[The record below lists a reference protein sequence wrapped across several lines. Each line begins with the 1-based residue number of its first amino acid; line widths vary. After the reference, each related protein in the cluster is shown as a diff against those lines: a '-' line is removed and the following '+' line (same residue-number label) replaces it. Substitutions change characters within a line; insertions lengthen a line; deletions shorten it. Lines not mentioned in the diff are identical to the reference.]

1 MRILI
6 LALIA
11 VICIGMYGCATAPT
25 TQSQVDEQRAEIQAM
40 ANQTLDQLYQQYPG
54 AQSNVQNAAGYAV
67 FSDTGLK
74 IMFGGGAHG
83 KGVAVNNATNQPVYM
98 KMIELQPGFGFG
110 AEKFRVVFVFAT
122 PEAFNKFVTSGW
134 EFGANAMAAA
144 KSSTQGGG
152 GQMGATVSP
161 GVTMYQL
168 TEKGVIVGI
177 SITGAKYYKDDN
189 LN

>member
-1 MRILI
+1 MRVLI
-6 LALIA
+6 LSLIL
-11 VICIGMYGCATAPT
+11 VVCVGIQGCATAPK
-25 TQSQVDEQRAEIQAM
+25 TQSQVDEQRADVQAM

-54 AQSNVQNAAGYAV
+54 AQTKVQNAAGYAI

-74 IMFGGGAHG
+74 FMFGGGAHG
-83 KGVAVNNATNQPVYM
+83 KGVAVNTATNQPTYM

-110 AEKFRVVFVFAT
+110 AEKFRVVFIFDSQQ
-122 PEAFNKFVTSGW
+122 AFDKFVTSGW
-134 EFGANAMAAA
+134 ELGANAMAAA

-152 GQMGATVSP
+152 GQMGASVSK

-168 TEKGVIVGI
+168 TEKGIIVGI
-177 SITGAKYYKDDN
+177 SITGAKYYKDDA

>member
-1 MRILI
+1 MRVLI
-6 LALIA
+6 LSMLVAL
-11 VICIGMYGCATAPT
+11 CLGLQGCATAPK
-25 TQSQVDEQRAEIQAM
+25 TQSQVDEQRASIQDM
-40 ANQTLDQLYQQYPG
+40 SNQTLGQLYQQYPD
-54 AQSNVQNAAGYAV
+54 AQSRVRNAAGYAV

-74 IMFGGGAHG
+74 FMFGGGAHG
-83 KGVAVNNATNQPVYM
+83 QGVAVNNATNQPTYM

-110 AEKFRVVFVFAT
+110 AEKFRVVFIFENQ
-122 PEAFNKFVTSGW
+122 EAFNKFVTSGW

-152 GQMGATVSP
+152 GQMGASVSP

-168 TEKGVIVGI
+168 TEKGIIVGI
-177 SITGAKYYKDDN
+177 SITGAKYYKDDA

>member
-1 MRILI
+1 MRVSILSM
-6 LALIA
+6 LVAL
-11 VICIGMYGCATAPT
+11 CLGLQGCATAPK
-25 TQSQVDEQRAEIQAM
+25 TQSQIDEQRTAIM
-40 ANQTLDQLYQQYPG
+40 DMSNQTLQQVYAQYPA
-54 AQSNVQNAAGYAV
+54 AQATVQNGAGYAV

-74 IMFGGGAHG
+74 FMFGGGAHG
-83 KGVAVNNATNQPVYM
+83 EGVAVNNATNQPTYM

-110 AEKFRVVFVFAT
+110 AENFRVVFIFANQG
-122 PEAFNKFVTSGW
+122 AFDQFVTSGW
-134 EFGANAMAAA
+134 EFGANAMAAVQ
-144 KSSTQGGG
+144 SSTQGGG

-177 SITGAKYYKDDN
+177 SLTGAKYYRDDA